1 MTAGRTPS
9 QTVGPYFHFS
19 LPWRD
24 GPFVVPEGT
33 PGIISLAG
41 RLLDGRGDPITDG
54 LIETWQADPR
64 GQLVDQQYGSPSA
77 PFRGFG
83 RCPTDRDGWYRIFTL
98 KPGAVLENG
107 AAPHAPH
114 VLFSIFARG
123 MLKRAVTRMYF
134 ADEESANGNDPVLRA
149 IAEPAARAS
158 LIAHPAKAG
167 YRFDIRLQGEGE
179 TLFFDV

>member
-1 MTAGRTPS
+1 M
-9 QTVGPYFHFS
+9 GPFFHFC
-19 LPWRD
+19 LPYREA
-24 GPFVVPEGT
+24 PFVVPEGT

-41 RLLDGRGDPITDG
+41 RLLDGRGDPIGDG

-64 GQLVDQQYGSPSA
+64 GQLVEQKYGSPGA
-77 PFRGFG
+77 AFRGFA
-83 RCPTDRDGWYRIFTL
+83 RCPTDREGWYRIFTL
-98 KPGAVLENG
+98 KPGAVAG
-107 AAPHAPH
+107 AAAHAPH

-134 ADEESANGNDPVLRA
+134 ADEEAANGNDPLLQS
-149 IAEPAARAS
+149 IADPAARAS
-158 LIAHPAKAG
+158 LIAQPAKSG